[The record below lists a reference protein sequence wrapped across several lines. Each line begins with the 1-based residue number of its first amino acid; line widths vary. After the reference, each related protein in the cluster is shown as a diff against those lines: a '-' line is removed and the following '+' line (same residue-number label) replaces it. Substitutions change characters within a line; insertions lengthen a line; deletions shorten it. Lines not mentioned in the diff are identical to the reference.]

1 MVKINFLQFSPDL
14 SNFLQLKPFLFA
26 GEDFLNFILRICQP
40 WGWVLVPTKIG
51 SAQVLSALTCLLLQ
65 KYEYQWLIELT
76 WGSPDV
82 VHLIKFASSFSISAL
97 LGVSIGCPTK
107 IYCMQDSKQKNEVKD
122 TYPSKKSKNKHQK
135 MST

>member
-51 SAQVLSALTCLLLQ
+51 SAQVLSALTLDFRL
-65 KYEYQWLIELT
+65 
-76 WGSPDV
+76 V
-82 VHLIKFASSFSISAL
+82 
-97 LGVSIGCPTK
+97 LGEGGVLEI
-107 IYCMQDSKQKNEVKD
+107 V
-122 TYPSKKSKNKHQK
+122 
-135 MST
+135 